1 MTIDNRTAPVATMET
16 SASPAS
22 AKIVVAG
29 GFGVGKTTFVNA
41 VSEIPPLRT
50 EEHMT
55 AAATGHDDVGRVH
68 TKVSTTVAM
77 DFGRISV
84 ADFLKIYL
92 FGTPGQE
99 RFAFM
104 WDKISDGALGAVV
117 LIDTARL
124 ADSYASIDYF
134 EARGVPFVVAVNE
147 FPGAPHGTPD
157 EVRAA
162 LSISPG
168 IPITMLDA
176 RDRESVKSTLLALV
190 DHLLAK
196 LSGEIETQPAPQSFS
211 MRPDPS
217 R

>member
-1 MTIDNRTAPVATMET
+1 MTTDSKGVPVAAVE
-16 SASPAS
+16 SGGPAAS

-55 AAATGHDDVGRVH
+55 AAAAGFDDASRVH

-104 WDKISDGALGAVV
+104 WDKISEGALGAVV

-124 ADSYASIDYF
+124 ADSYGSIDYF

-162 LSISPG
+162 LNISPG

-196 LSGEIETQPAPQSFS
+196 LSGDVETQIAPPALDMRPAPA
-211 MRPDPS
+211 R
-217 R
+217 

>member
-1 MTIDNRTAPVATMET
+1 MSAPGPINGTGAGPT
-16 SASPAS
+16 S
-22 AKIVVAG
+22 AKIVVVAG

-55 AAATGHDDVGRVH
+55 AAAALDDASKVE

-84 ADFLKIYL
+84 GDFLKIYL
-92 FGTPGQE
+92 FGTPGQD

-104 WDKISDGALGAVV
+104 WDKISHGALGAVV

-124 ADSYASIDYF
+124 GDSFATIDYF
-134 EARGVPFVVAVNE
+134 EARKVPFVVAVNQ
-147 FPGAPHGTPD
+147 FPGAPNGTAD
-157 EVRAA
+157 EVREA
-162 LSISPG
+162 LSLDPS

-176 RDRESVKSTLLALV
+176 RERESVKNTLLALV
-190 DHLLAK
+190 DHLLGL
-196 LSGEIETQPAPQSFS
+196 LSLLSEPADAPKPE
-211 MRPDPS
+211 RPYNLRDLES
-217 R
+217 G

>member
-1 MTIDNRTAPVATMET
+1 MTIDSRGAPVDTQET
-16 SASPAS
+16 GMPAAS

-55 AAATGHDDVGRVH
+55 AAAAAFDDASQVH

-84 ADFLKIYL
+84 EDFLKIYL
-92 FGTPGQE
+92 FGTPGQD

-134 EARGVPFVVAVNE
+134 EARGVPFVVGVNE
-147 FPGAPHGTPD
+147 FPGAPRGTTD
-157 EVRAA
+157 EVREA
-162 LSISPG
+162 LSINPG
-168 IPITMLDA
+168 IPITIFDA
-176 RDRESVKSTLLALV
+176 RERESVKSTLLALV
-190 DHLLAK
+190 DHLLGL
-196 LSGEIETQPAPQSFS
+196 LSVVEAS
-211 MRPDPS
+211 RPERPLS
-217 R
+217 RRDLHRR